1 MATIAT
7 IAASIAFPVFAP
19 EIWAGYAFAF
29 GAVAVSLGI
38 GALLAG
44 FQSSQQG
51 YGFWNGFVNYIRNN
65 WAQEVAITS
74 AIYIVTLGLNTL
86 RYSVANVSVASPETS
101 ESLLNP
107 QEIHYTQ
114 NSISNKFSGAYKGQ
128 CVDDLIDGLISGKIS
143 PMDIPAIQV
152 FEYQGKIYSI
162 NNRRLFAFKTA
173 NIPCLLYT
181 SPSPRDTR

>member
-1 MATIAT
+1 MT
-7 IAASIAFPVFAP
+7 
-19 EIWAGYAFAF
+19 F
-29 GAVAVSLGI
+29 GLTAVSLGV
-38 GALLAG
+38 GAAIAG
-44 FQSSQQG
+44 YRSSRQG
-51 YGFWNGFVNYIRNN
+51 KGFWNGFGEYIHDN

-74 AIYIVTLGLNTL
+74 VIYIVNLGINIL

-173 NIPCLLYT
+173 NIPYVKVEWVNMSIMQHAWTGNGIDIIVRGGSKYL
-181 SPSPRDTR
+181 